1 MLQLIETHDLD
12 QKVCERAYRPEVMER
27 ELKIRA
33 DLDKR
38 IEKAIARLVTIKE
51 YKKFYGAN
59 VIEAQAAELVVSLP
73 SQPSRRSR
81 QGQSS
86 GWTSGSA

>member
-1 MLQLIETHDLD
+1 MLGLIENYDLD

-33 DLDKR
+33 ELDKR

-59 VIEAQAAELVVSLP
+59 VIEAQHAEVISLSP
-73 SQPSRRSR
+73 KPRRR
-81 QGQSS
+81 LKEG
-86 GWTSGSA
+86 